1 MGLSKAHRQLIKDAE
16 AAGGRVVKKAKGLM
30 IHGPDGS
37 AMIHTT
43 TSDKRALA
51 NARADLRRSGL
62 KI

>member
-1 MGLSKAHRQLIKDAE
+1 MGLSKAHKRLIREAE
-16 AAGGRVVKKAKGLM
+16 ASGGRVIKKAKGLM

-51 NARADLRRSGL
+51 NARADLRRAGL
-62 KI
+62 KV